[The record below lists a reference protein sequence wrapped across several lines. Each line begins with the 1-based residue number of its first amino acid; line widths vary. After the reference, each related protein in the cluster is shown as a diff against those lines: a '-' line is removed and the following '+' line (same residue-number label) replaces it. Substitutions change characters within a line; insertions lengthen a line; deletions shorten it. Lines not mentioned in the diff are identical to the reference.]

1 MIIIKDG
8 EVKARE
14 GVLKP
19 TSQVVAL
26 KVNVLQLLQIGVS
39 LISVFISLNEWVNE
53 RVRESWPGN
62 WEQGP
67 AVW

>member
-39 LISVFISLNEWVNE
+39 LISVFISLNE
-53 RVRESWPGN
+53 
-62 WEQGP
+62 
-67 AVW
+67 